1 MSLHSYSKCWL
12 HLIWG
17 TLNRERILSSNGIRK
32 QLSSYLYE
40 YSASKKIYMKKN
52 FVNCEH
58 VHALIELPTNYS
70 IEDVMHLIKGNSSHW
85 INENKLTN
93 TKFSCG
99 RGYCALSIS
108 ESGISKVVKY
118 IESQEEHHRMKSFT
132 DEYQA
137 FIKVYGMKYKA
148 E

>member
-17 TLNRERILSSNGIRK
+17 TLNREKILSSKEIRN

-40 YSASKKIYMKKN
+40 YAASKSIYMKKN
-52 FVNCEH
+52 FVNNEH
-58 VHALIELPTNYS
+58 VHALIELPTSMS
-70 IEDVMHLIKGNSSHW
+70 IEGIMHLIKGNSSHW
-85 INENKLTN
+85 INENKLTC
-93 TKFSCG
+93 TKFSWG

-118 IESQEEHHRMKSFT
+118 IESQEEHHRAKSFA

-137 FIKVYGMKYKA
+137 FIKAYGMKYEA

>member
-17 TLNRERILSSNGIRK
+17 TLNREKILSSKEIRN

-40 YSASKKIYMKKN
+40 YAASKSIYMKKN
-52 FVNCEH
+52 FVNNEH
-58 VHALIELPTNYS
+58 VHALIELPTSMS
-70 IEDVMHLIKGNSSHW
+70 IEGIMHLIKGNSSHW
-85 INENKLTN
+85 INENKLTS
-93 TKFSCG
+93 TKFSWG

-118 IESQEEHHRMKSFT
+118 IESQEEHHRAKSFA

-137 FIKVYGMKYKA
+137 FIKAYGMKYEA